1 MKPSISRKMDMIKDV
16 FLKQK
21 QLEEDI
27 AFVDFVFSNPDCY
40 QEDFTLPLLLTEGNS
55 KRKVSTKKNKISNSR
70 KCRIKNNKGEY
81 VDIKKVKQDNTSLLE
96 LPPPEDDSQLIT
108 IGNQNTIP
116 ETKNLLD
123 KIKRGKKR
131 FVDFI
136 NQREKLYGGD
146 YEKKNEIEFH
156 KPKLVRKEV
165 EEILF

>member
-1 MKPSISRKMDMIKDV
+1 MKPSISRKMDMVKDV

-21 QLEEDI
+21 KLEEDI
-27 AFVDFVFSNPDCY
+27 AFVDFVYSNPDYY
-40 QEDFTLPLLLTEGNS
+40 QEDYTLPMLLTEGNS
-55 KRKVSTKKNKISNSR
+55 KRKVSTKKNKISNNK

-81 VDIKKVKQDNTSLLE
+81 VDIKKVKQDDTSLLE

-123 KIKRGKKR
+123 KIKKGKKG
-131 FVDFI
+131 FKEFI
-136 NQREKLYGGD
+136 KQREKSFGGD
-146 YEKKNEIEFH
+146 YELKNEIEYM